1 MALTQASKRQSVFL
15 CWDLP
20 LLGLESIADYDAN
33 LASALTE
40 KERLLCSNAKAEQ
53 QAVQAGVS
61 IATALSLCADLRL
74 VPRAPQ
80 REKALLQRLCL
91 WAWEFTPH
99 LSYYPE
105 SKAGESQ
112 TGHYHLLLDIS
123 SCLRLFGGIRAIIDS
138 MSEGFKELA
147 VTAYPALADTP
158 EAARLI
164 ARSQADQSQL
174 LKANGELDLT
184 ALKSLLAQQSIQDLS
199 ISPAQK
205 QKLRSTGIERLAQ
218 LQPLPASAIA
228 RRFGIELGC
237 YLQQLLGLRPDPR
250 PVFEPPATFRQSLE
264 FLMPVKQ
271 QQGLQSAIESLCR
284 SLSRFLQARQL
295 QTQLLRWQCRL
306 EDRSEAVFE
315 VQLSSPANDL
325 ERFLSLTH
333 LRMENL
339 NLRDGVI
346 SIGLSA
352 DQVSQTKQAVL
363 SLFSK
368 QATLSPEALIERL
381 ETRLG
386 DNSVKGL
393 KELDQHLP
401 ERAWQWVDLKQKS
414 TSGPIPTKDK
424 PTKDKPTKDKPAK
437 DKLRPLYLLPHP
449 IRISKQKDQPYW
461 QGALTLLSATERI
474 EGQWWQSPV
483 SRDYFIARAQQG
495 QMCWLYRERGNGQWF
510 LHGLFA

>member
-1 MALTQASKRQSVFL
+1 MALKQHKLRQSVFL

-20 LLGLESIADYDAN
+20 LLGLESIADYDASI
-33 LASALTE
+33 ASALTE
-40 KERLLCSNAKAEQ
+40 KEQLLCSNEKAQQ
-53 QAVQAGVS
+53 QAVQAGIS

-80 REKALLQRLCL
+80 REKALLQRLSV

-99 LSYYPE
+99 LSHYPE
-105 SKAGESQ
+105 SQAGQSQ
-112 TGHYHLLLDIS
+112 AGHYHLLLDIS

-138 MSEGFKELA
+138 MSEGFKELR

-158 EAARLI
+158 EAARLM
-164 ARSQADQSQL
+164 ARTQADQSAL
-174 LKANGELDLT
+174 LKADGALDLA

-205 QKLRSTGIERLAQ
+205 QKLRSTGIETLAQ
-218 LQPLPASAIA
+218 LQALPASAIA

-250 PVFEPPATFRQSLE
+250 PLFEPPATFRQSLE

-306 EDRSEAVFE
+306 DNQSDTVFE

-325 ERFLSLTH
+325 ERFLSLTR
-333 LRMENL
+333 LRMEGL
-339 NLRDGVI
+339 NVGDGVI
-346 SIGLSA
+346 TISLTA
-352 DQVSQTKQAVL
+352 AQVSQTKQAAL
-363 SLFSK
+363 SLFNQ
-368 QATLSPEALIERL
+368 QAALSPEALIERL

-386 DNSVKGL
+386 DDSVKGI
-393 KELDQHLP
+393 KELDQHVP
-401 ERAWQWVDLKQKS
+401 ERAWQWVDLKQK
-414 TSGPIPTKDK
+414 TVSGPLPD
-424 PTKDKPTKDKPAK
+424 K
-437 DKLRPLYLLPHP
+437 DKLRPLYVLPHP
-449 IRISKQKDQPYW
+449 IRISMQKDQPYW

-474 EGQWWQSPV
+474 EGQWWQNPV
-483 SRDYFIARAQQG
+483 ARDYFIARAQRG